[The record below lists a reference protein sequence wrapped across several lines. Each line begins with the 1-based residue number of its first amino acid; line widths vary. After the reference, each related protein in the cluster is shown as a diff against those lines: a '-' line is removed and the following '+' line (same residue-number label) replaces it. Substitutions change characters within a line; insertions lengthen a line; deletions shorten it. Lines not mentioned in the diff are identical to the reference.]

1 MEKILSKC
9 TQEDSIDRLPDE
21 LLISIVSRL
30 PVIEAERTNLLSR
43 RWRYFSM
50 FSSILDFDAS
60 RVLFKLD
67 QETTSLK
74 AERRKFVRWVNR
86 VVRLHSGE
94 AIEEFRISFDLD
106 KSDAND
112 ICKWLKFAFEK
123 KVKRLELNLIQSYTG
138 LSDAQYTFPN
148 MYDSVECS
156 RILPLGIS
164 SCESLVKLS
173 LIEVEVTEETLNFF
187 VSNCPLLEE
196 LCIIYSSYL
205 KKLTFNSP
213 LIRLRRLEI
222 ASTGTCKSVEIC
234 APNLRS
240 FAFYGFYRIPI
251 ALKNVSSL
259 ISLSFGAMSPVIL
272 IDYMNQL
279 SGCLSL
285 LESLTLHTSIFQDY
299 VLAKCPCLPKL
310 KKLVLDIM
318 RPSGY
323 ESLLCFTPLMSVAPS
338 LRELVLKLQWS
349 ENFMRRTIHTV
360 KAQNRHLGVE
370 VLQIE
375 GFAGGDIDVE
385 LAEYVI
391 ENAPSLK
398 KIVIDFRRIKPNVFR
413 KYENVMA
420 KQGEADIVDS
430 DRMAIAREGAALLK
444 AKLAAGVELI
454 IR

>member
-1 MEKILSKC
+1 MEKILSKF

-67 QETTSLK
+67 QERTSLK

-86 VVRLHSGE
+86 VVSLHSGE

-205 KKLTFNSP
+205 KKLTFNFP

-222 ASTGTCKSVEIC
+222 AST
-234 APNLRS
+234 
-240 FAFYGFYRIPI
+240 
-251 ALKNVSSL
+251 
-259 ISLSFGAMSPVIL
+259 
-272 IDYMNQL
+272 D
-279 SGCLSL
+279 
-285 LESLTLHTSIFQDY
+285 
-299 VLAKCPCLPKL
+299 LPKL

>member
-1 MEKILSKC
+1 
-9 TQEDSIDRLPDE
+9 
-21 LLISIVSRL
+21 
-30 PVIEAERTNLLSR
+30 
-43 RWRYFSM
+43 M

-112 ICKWLKFAFEK
+112 I
-123 KVKRLELNLIQSYTG
+123 Y
-138 LSDAQYTFPN
+138 AQYTFPN

>member
-1 MEKILSKC
+1 MGN
-9 TQEDSIDRLPDE
+9 SIDRLPDE

-30 PVIEAERTNLLSR
+30 PVIEAERTNLLFR
-43 RWRYFSM
+43 RWRYFWM

-67 QETTSLK
+67 QERTSLK
-74 AERRKFVRWVNR
+74 AERTKFVRWVNR
-86 VVRLHSGE
+86 VVSLHSGE
-94 AIEEFRISFDLD
+94 AIQEFRISFDLD
-106 KSDAND
+106 KSAADD
-112 ICKWLKFAFEK
+112 IYKWLKFAFEK
-123 KVKRLELNLIQSYTG
+123 KLTG

-164 SCESLVKLS
+164 CCESLVKLS
-173 LIEVEVTEETLNFF
+173 LVEVEVTEETLNFF

-205 KKLTFNSP
+205 KKLTISSP

-222 ASTGTCKSVEIC
+222 ATTGACKSVEIC
-234 APNLRS
+234 APNLRL
-240 FAFYGFYRIPI
+240 FAFCGFYRIPI
-251 ALKNVSSL
+251 ALKN
-259 ISLSFGAMSPVIL
+259 
-272 IDYMNQL
+272 
-279 SGCLSL
+279 
-285 LESLTLHTSIFQDY
+285 DY
-299 VLAKCPCLPKL
+299 VLAKCPDLPKL

-323 ESLLCFTPLMSVAPS
+323 QSLLCFTPLMSVAPS

-385 LAEYVI
+385 LAEYVV
-391 ENAPSLK
+391 ENATSLK

-444 AKLAAGVELI
+444 AKLAAAVKLLI
-454 IR
+454 RS

>member
-1 MEKILSKC
+1 MEKILSKF

-67 QETTSLK
+67 QERTSLK

-86 VVRLHSGE
+86 VVSLHSGE

-112 ICKWLKFAFEK
+112 I
-123 KVKRLELNLIQSYTG
+123 Y
-138 LSDAQYTFPN
+138 AQYTFPN

-205 KKLTFNSP
+205 KKLTFNFP

-222 ASTGTCKSVEIC
+222 ASTGACKSVEIC

-299 VLAKCPCLPKL
+299 VLAKCPDLPKL